1 MNTYINFLQ
10 SNQTRI
16 SEPKDL
22 LVLQEEAENAICSMN
37 GGTSGGLH
45 NIPDELLMQG
55 GKDARNGPENGCNHY
70 SYLIPKKMKQ

>member
-22 LVLQEEAENAICSMN
+22 LVLQEEAENAICSMK
-37 GGTSGGLH
+37 SGGLH

-55 GKDARNGPENGCNHY
+55 GKETTKAHAV
-70 SYLIPKKMKQ
+70 L